1 MTDKTIP
8 GAGYTAT
15 ARVLHWITAV
25 LVLGMIVVGFI
36 IANEW
41 GGPLQEWLYN
51 LHKSTGI
58 VVLPI
63 VLVRLVYRW
72 MQPPPPLPDDIPAIQ
87 QLAAH
92 GTHYALYV
100 LLIVQPLLGW
110 IATSAY
116 PAPVPIYGLF
126 NMPLIWPANRALSEQ
141 LFVVHRYLGVAIAVV
156 AATHIGAAL
165 FHHFVRRDRILLR
178 MLTG

>member
-1 MTDKTIP
+1 MSDKT
-8 GAGYTAT
+8 GYTAT

-41 GGPLQEWLYN
+41 GGPLQESLYN
-51 LHKSTGI
+51 LHKSTGMLLI
-58 VVLPI
+58 PI
-63 VLVRLVYRW
+63 ILVRVIYRW

-87 QLAAH
+87 QFAAH
-92 GTHYALYV
+92 ATHYALYA
-100 LLIVQPLLGW
+100 LLIAQPLLGW

-126 NMPLIWPANRALSEQ
+126 NMPPIWPANRALSDQ
-141 LFVVHRYLGVAIAVV
+141 LFVVHRFMGVAIAVV
-156 AATHIGAAL
+156 AA
-165 FHHFVRRDRILLR
+165 
-178 MLTG
+178 